1 MNSILVVAHA
11 PLASALRQGVLHV
24 FPDAGESIAAI
35 DVEASAPV
43 EDSLA
48 RARAALERLQEAAQG
63 PDVLVVADVIGATPC
78 NLACRLADELHVKL
92 VAGANLPMLLRA
104 MSYRHES
111 IDSML
116 QRAIEGA
123 NRGVVQVPPAPI
135 ASAKASAP

>member
-35 DVEASAPV
+35 DVDASTPV

-48 RARAALERLQEAAQG
+48 QARAALERLQQAAQG

-78 NLACRLADELHVKL
+78 NLACRLADEWHVKL
-92 VAGANLPMLLRA
+92 VAGANLPMLLPTRA
-104 MSYRHES
+104 
-111 IDSML
+111 
-116 QRAIEGA
+116 
-123 NRGVVQVPPAPI
+123 
-135 ASAKASAP
+135 